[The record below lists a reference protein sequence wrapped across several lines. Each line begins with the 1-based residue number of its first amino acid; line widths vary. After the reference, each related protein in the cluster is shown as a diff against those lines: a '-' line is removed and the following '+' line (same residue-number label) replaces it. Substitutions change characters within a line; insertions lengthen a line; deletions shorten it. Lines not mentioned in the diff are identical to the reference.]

1 MPAREPTD
9 PSSQRSFWRQDGEV
23 THVDNLG
30 VPAHHRQR
38 EEAFLDIFPAFSI
51 AAGTTVF
58 TLEENGPLSWIAQFL
73 VLRCSWSKFYRSV
86 KLNGMR
92 SWAFSFLLTMPWD
105 VAKDPKWHLCTSC
118 AMSEEMVQQGATF
131 MSRAETLTSV
141 STSRQ

>member
-92 SWAFSFLLTMPWD
+92 S
-105 VAKDPKWHLCTSC
+105 
-118 AMSEEMVQQGATF
+118 
-131 MSRAETLTSV
+131 
-141 STSRQ
+141 